1 MRKKKKAVRERERE
15 REREITEAV
24 IDEIVKGVAIA
35 VVSKLVVGSRKFL
48 ETLRSYAG
56 EVACEFGVVG

>member
-1 MRKKKKAVRERERE
+1 MSYKRKRRK
-15 REREITEAV
+15 EITEAV

-35 VVSKLVVGSRKFL
+35 VVSELVVGSRKFL

-56 EVACEFGVVG
+56 EVSCEFGVVG